1 MNRLAILAL
10 AAATLCGL
18 PAAAQTG
25 VETAAV
31 AAAAGTATAAAAP
44 VLPPLD
50 LDATPMALGGKLA
63 NPLVWANWKTRFVTE
78 QGRVVDTGNGMISH
92 SEGQGYGMLLAV
104 AANDRPAF
112 ERIWA
117 WTRANLLVRDDELI
131 AWRFDPDKRPG
142 VADMNNASDGDILTA
157 WALTEA
163 AEFWADASYRVA
175 GRRIAVE
182 VARKVVIYKTAHGSL
197 ILPGATGYSAR
208 EQQGAPVL
216 NLSYYI
222 YPAFARLKIVAP
234 EIDWTGMS
242 DSGLDLLKSV
252 KTGAAGLPPEWVE
265 VRGAGVAPAKGFGA
279 TFGYNA
285 IRIPLYM
292 AWAGVGEREH
302 YAPFAALWGAKGR
315 GQMAVI
321 DTATG
326 AAVAPM
332 AEEGYRSIMALT
344 ACVTAG
350 THFPAETMN
359 TATNENYYPATL
371 RAFVLIAARMRYPSC
386 VDN

>member
-1 MNRLAILAL
+1 MSRIATLAL
-10 AAATLCGL
+10 ATAAVCGSAFAQTKPE
-18 PAAAQTG
+18 PAAFA
-25 VETAAV
+25 VPAKAAV
-31 AAAAGTATAAAAP
+31 AAATPA
-44 VLPPLD
+44 LPPLD

-63 NPLVWANWKTRFVTE
+63 NPAMWANWKIRFLTD
-78 QGRVVDTGNGMISH
+78 QGRVIDTGNGMISH

-104 AANDRPAF
+104 AANDRPSF

-117 WTRANLLVRDDELI
+117 WTRANLLVRNDELM

-142 VADMNNASDGDILTA
+142 VADMNNASDGDILVA

-163 AEFWADASYRVA
+163 AEFWADASYKVA

-197 ILPGATGYSAR
+197 ILPGVTGYTAK

-242 DSGLDLLKSV
+242 DSGLDLLRSV
-252 KTGAAGLPPEWVE
+252 KTPAGLPPEWVE
-265 VRGAGVAPAKGFGA
+265 VRGADVAPAKGFGA

-292 AWAGVGEREH
+292 AWAGIGEREH
-302 YAPFAALWGAKGR
+302 YAPFSTLWGAKGR

-326 AAVAPM
+326 TAVAPM

-359 TATNENYYPATL
+359 IATNENYYPATL
-371 RAFVLIAARMRYPSC
+371 RAFVLIAAQMRYPSC
-386 VDN
+386 VKN